1 MMLASSLEDWLGE
14 MLLIEIWNRGRKE
27 LVSGKK
33 RRAQFLKYQEFHGPT
48 GL

>member
-33 RRAQFLKYQEFHGPT
+33 NELNF
-48 GL
+48 